1 MKENVFDVLMYLFEY
16 YNEEDSDFEPDRYEL
31 ESQLLD
37 AGFPTAEVDKA
48 FDWLEGLASQQE
60 IELGSIGQ
68 ASLRIYTEEECKRLD
83 LKARGFLLFLEQ
95 IGILKPKTRE
105 LIIDR
110 IMALDSEE
118 FDLEQL
124 KWVVLMVLFNQPDF
138 NGPYHWLE
146 EIVFDDSH
154 TYLH

>member
-48 FDWLEGLASQQE
+48 FDWLDGLASQQE

>member
-48 FDWLEGLASQQE
+48 FDWLDGLASQQE

-68 ASLRIYTEEECKRLD
+68 ASLRIYADQECKRLD

-95 IGILKPKTRE
+95 IGILKPRTRE

-146 EIVFDDSH
+146 EIVFDDAH

>member
-48 FDWLEGLASQQE
+48 FDWLDGLASQQE

-68 ASLRIYTEEECKRLD
+68 ASLRIYADQECKRLD

-146 EIVFDDSH
+146 EIVFDDAH

>member
-16 YNEEDSDFEPDRYEL
+16 YNEEDADFEPDRYEL

-48 FDWLEGLASQQE
+48 FDWLDGLASQQE
-60 IELGSIGQ
+60 IDLGSIGQ
-68 ASLRIYTEEECKRLD
+68 ASLRVYSEEECKRLD
-83 LKARGFLLFLEQ
+83 IKARGFLLFLEQ

-138 NGPYHWLE
+138 HGPYHWLE
-146 EIVFDDSH
+146 EIVFDDAH

>member
-48 FDWLEGLASQQE
+48 FDWLDGLASQQE

-95 IGILKPKTRE
+95 IGILKPWTVRNS
-105 LIIDR
+105 I
-110 IMALDSEE
+110 SSSS
-118 FDLEQL
+118 
-124 KWVVLMVLFNQPDF
+124 
-138 NGPYHWLE
+138 NGLY
-146 EIVFDDSH
+146 
-154 TYLH
+154 

>member
-16 YNEEDSDFEPDRYEL
+16 YNGEDSDFEPDRNEL
-31 ESQLLD
+31 QSQLLD
-37 AGFPTAEVDKA
+37 AGFPTTEVNKA
-48 FDWLEGLASQQE
+48 FDWLDGLANQQDTP
-60 IELGSIGQ
+60 LVGMGRT
-68 ASLRIYTEEECKRLD
+68 SLRVYSDHESKRLNTE
-83 LKARGFLLFLEQ
+83 AQGFLLFLEQ
-95 IGILKPKTRE
+95 IGILTPKTRE

-110 IMALDSEE
+110 IMALDTDEVE
-118 FDLEQL
+118 LEQM

-146 EIVFDDSH
+146 EIVFDDAH